1 MTVSETNIALT
12 KPFDQ
17 YVHARRVGDLV
28 FVAGQGCRH
37 PESDTYQGVSV
48 DEDGQVSYDTKVVT
62 RAVLKN
68 VERALASHQ
77 LGLADVVD
85 VTVFLK
91 SMADF
96 ADMNHVWNEFF
107 SGKPAPTRTTVAVAD
122 LPGMNFVEM
131 KAIAAIR
138 PPS

>member
-1 MTVSETNIALT
+1 
-12 KPFDQ
+12 
-17 YVHARRVGDLV
+17 
-28 FVAGQGCRH
+28 
-37 PESDTYQGVSV
+37 
-48 DEDGQVSYDTKVVT
+48 
-62 RAVLKN
+62 
-68 VERALASHQ
+68 
-77 LGLADVVD
+77 
-85 VTVFLK
+85 
-91 SMADF
+91 MADF